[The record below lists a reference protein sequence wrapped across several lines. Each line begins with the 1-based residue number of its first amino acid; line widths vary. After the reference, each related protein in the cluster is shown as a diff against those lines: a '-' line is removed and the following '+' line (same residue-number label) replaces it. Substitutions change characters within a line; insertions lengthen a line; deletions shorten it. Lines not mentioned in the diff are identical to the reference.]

1 MSQTTSSVSISTPS
15 EREIVMIR
23 EFSAPAVHVFDA
35 WTKCEHLKRWWGP
48 STWSLPECE
57 IDLRPGGRWRYLM
70 RSNETDEEMGMY
82 GEYIEVQR
90 PTRLVLTENFDPP
103 WFEDMGRT
111 GTNTMIFAERDGKT
125 TLTTTSLYETK
136 EDRDRVM
143 QSGFDDGLDEIFARL
158 DELLEAMQ

>member
-1 MSQTTSSVSISTPS
+1 
-15 EREIVMIR
+15 
-23 EFSAPAVHVFDA
+23 
-35 WTKCEHLKRWWGP
+35 
-48 STWSLPECE
+48 
-57 IDLRPGGRWRYLM
+57 
-70 RSNETDEEMGMY
+70 MY

-125 TLTTTSLYETK
+125 TLTTTSLYGTK